1 MLNNLVGLKILS
13 YICKEQKLKIVKSSK
28 TLINKINKNL
38 NKRGL
43 SISKVDNNT
52 ISVGISNFDLLNDY
66 ETNFILQQIKRE
78 MEGKPHL
85 RDVQTIY
92 FN

>member
-1 MLNNLVGLKILS
+1 L
-13 YICKEQKLKIVKSSK
+13 QRTK
-28 TLINKINKNL
+28 TKNREIIKNL